1 MKDLKRFIMLGGLTM
16 IGLAMTGYR
25 AYEIRKI
32 RKEIQEEQIIE
43 IEPEVVEESR
53 K

>member
-1 MKDLKRFIMLGGLTM
+1 MSDLKRFVVLGGLTM

-25 AYEIRKI
+25 VYEIKKI
-32 RKEIQEEQIIE
+32 RKAIQDEQIIE
-43 IEPEVVEESR
+43 IEPEVVEDTR